1 MKNKNYYHSKS
12 IIFLTF
18 GIFLLTMVI
27 FPLVLKIPLVKS
39 TIIYLL
45 SFTTNEGY
53 QVAYVEFIGA
63 IIGSFMAICGSMWLQ
78 GRKEQKAETNRRK
91 KYACIVYN
99 DLDLAFKDL
108 IKIFRDTEI
117 RHGLKT
123 INGEEDANV
132 FCEVAV
138 GRKIHLSPNW
148 ISDVAQLNDMLS
160 RTEIQTVYKYYGLL
174 LDIDRA
180 FQSGKTDE
188 IKKIYSTHIGYLV
201 TGNQRKV
208 HSDCQLILDKL
219 SKLAKDG

>member
-12 IIFLTF
+12 IIFLTI
-18 GIFLLTMVI
+18 GIFLLTMCI
-27 FPLVLKIPLVKS
+27 FPLVFKNPFVKS
-39 TIIYLL
+39 LIIYLL

-117 RHGLKT
+117 RYGLKT
-123 INGEEDANV
+123 INGEAEATM

-148 ISDVAQLNDMLS
+148 ISDVAQLNNVLS
-160 RTEIQTVYKYYGLL
+160 RTEIQTIYKYYGLL
-174 LDIDRA
+174 IEIDYA
-180 FQSGKTDE
+180 LQSGDPNEVKE
-188 IKKIYSTHIGYLV
+188 IYSTHIGYLV
-201 TGNQRKV
+201 SGNQRKV
-208 HSDCQLILDKL
+208 HSDCRNILDRL
-219 SKLAKDG
+219 NCLM